1 MADTDLP
8 GMGGLP
14 SASPPTPRP
23 IASPF
28 GALPGLQAWAPPQQP
43 GFNFNPGTA
52 SPAGWLPD
60 DVAKLLAQI
69 TPSGEDLKRGVA
81 DTLGAPVDMAGWA
94 LHMMGVPISGDQYY
108 GGGGFNRSKLVAGE
122 PTWTPGP
129 SVPLSSANIRG
140 MLDNP
145 PPLDAFLQA
154 MRRYGKF

>member
-1 MADTDLP
+1 MADVDIP
-8 GMGGLP
+8 GMGGLEPAP
-14 SASPPTPRP
+14 SRPRP

-28 GALPGLQAWAPPQQP
+28 GALPGLRAPPPPQQP
-43 GFNFNPGTA
+43 GLNASPGT
-52 SPAGWLPD
+52 PAGWLPEWL
-60 DVAKLLAQI
+60 AKI
-69 TPSGEDLKRGVA
+69 TPSGEDWKRGVSDA
-81 DTLGAPVDMAGWA
+81 LGVPVDNVGFA
-94 LHMMGVPISGDQYY
+94 LHMLGVPISGGSQY
-108 GGGGFNRSKLVAGE
+108 GGGGFNRAMLVAGE